1 MQADKA
7 LIEVGGVPM
16 ICIITREL
24 AKAGKEPIR
33 VAVSSPEK
41 IDEYGKIIDDDIE
54 IEWILDAKKY
64 AGPIEAIIESL
75 QDPQCKEIG
84 TLQLCPVDVPWIKS
98 DLFVSLEERLEDKD
112 ALIMPHDGERSQP
125 LLALIRP
132 GPVLELL
139 KDGQES
145 PLMEQFSILPHSLLI
160 EDPKLLKNVNQSF
173 ALN

>member
-1 MQADKA
+1 MLKNIGVILFCLLTLEGQSEDKTIA
-7 LIEVGGVPM
+7 LKVHNDARKEVGVKPL
-16 ICIITREL
+16 IWSDNL
-24 AKAGKEPIR
+24 
-33 VAVSSPEK
+33 
-41 IDEYGKIIDDDIE
+41 E
-54 IEWILDAKKY
+54 IDAKKY

-98 DLFVSLEERLEDKD
+98 DVFISLEERLEDKD
-112 ALIMPHDGERSQP
+112 VLIMPHDGERSQP

-145 PLMEQFSILPHSLLI
+145 PLTEQFSILPHSLLI
-160 EDPKLLKNVNQSF
+160 EDPKLLKNVNQF
-173 ALN
+173 FDLN

>member
-54 IEWILDAKKY
+54 IEWILDAEKY
-64 AGPIEAIIESL
+64 AGPS
-75 QDPQCKEIG
+75 
-84 TLQLCPVDVPWIKS
+84 
-98 DLFVSLEERLEDKD
+98 
-112 ALIMPHDGERSQP
+112 
-125 LLALIRP
+125 
-132 GPVLELL
+132 
-139 KDGQES
+139 
-145 PLMEQFSILPHSLLI
+145 
-160 EDPKLLKNVNQSF
+160 
-173 ALN
+173 